1 MLERDGLYG
10 LLCVSIASWC
20 NGSTRDSGSL
30 CLGSNPSEAAKP
42 SQNIPR
48 RFSQNTR
55 TQKAFPVPQMPLE
68 RVLFWPRVSGEQRAE
83 GKRAGKTSSARAKSE
98 RFSTGES
105 GARVAEKPARQAKRF
120 VAVSFNFYFVL
131 SMPPCHHH
139 PEKRPARF

>member
-55 TQKAFPVPQMPLE
+55 TQKAFPVPQTPLE
-68 RVLFWPRVSGEQRAE
+68 FDLLLLLGDHRSLFFDFLMFFQELRRALVVDRLPPAAASGSCAVD
-83 GKRAGKTSSARAKSE
+83 ASASY
-98 RFSTGES
+98 
-105 GARVAEKPARQAKRF
+105 V
-120 VAVSFNFYFVL
+120 YL
-131 SMPPCHHH
+131 PC
-139 PEKRPARF
+139 P

>member
-55 TQKAFPVPQMPLE
+55 TQKALSRAPNAARARF
-68 RVLFWPRVSGEQRAE
+68 VLAASIRGTRAE

>member
-68 RVLFWPRVSGEQRAE
+68 FDLLVLLAIIAPC
-83 GKRAGKTSSARAKSE
+83 SSTFLCSFRNSDARWS
-98 RFSTGES
+98 
-105 GARVAEKPARQAKRF
+105 
-120 VAVSFNFYFVL
+120 
-131 SMPPCHHH
+131 
-139 PEKRPARF
+139 

>member
-55 TQKAFPVPQMPLE
+55 TQKAL
-68 RVLFWPRVSGEQRAE
+68 SRAPN
-83 GKRAGKTSSARAKSE
+83 AARA
-98 RFSTGES
+98 
-105 GARVAEKPARQAKRF
+105 RF
-120 VAVSFNFYFVL
+120 VLAASIKGNSEQKANEPGKHRARERRASVFL
-131 SMPPCHHH
+131 
-139 PEKRPARF
+139 PAKAAHEWQKNQHDKQNDS

>member
-1 MLERDGLYG
+1 MTADLKINAFGGRNSGSTTCEIRRDRLR
-10 LLCVSIASWC
+10 LSPRNKASWC

-55 TQKAFPVPQMPLE
+55 TQKALSRTPNAARARF
-68 RVLFWPRVSGEQRAE
+68 VLAASIREQRAE
-83 GKRAGKTSSARAKSE
+83 RKRAGKTSSARAKSE

-105 GARVAEKPARQAKRF
+105 GARVAEKPARQ
-120 VAVSFNFYFVL
+120 
-131 SMPPCHHH
+131 
-139 PEKRPARF
+139 